1 MKIMPSTIPKDFD
14 KYFFNRKKDI
24 KLINAYLSM
33 LEQDIPNQLLVTG
46 YRGVGKTFLL
56 RKILRD
62 QDKKFLTAYMD
73 LSNIFAREISN
84 LSEEE
89 VIKELLLIIKESISK
104 DKNLYEKI
112 KNNLKIFLNQLKS
125 KNYDFNSSQSD
136 IFDIPLPII
145 KDNYNKLSKYVMD

>member
-73 LSNIFAREISN
+73 LSNIFAR
-84 LSEEE
+84 
-89 VIKELLLIIKESISK
+89 
-104 DKNLYEKI
+104 
-112 KNNLKIFLNQLKS
+112 
-125 KNYDFNSSQSD
+125 DFR
-136 IFDIPLPII
+136 
-145 KDNYNKLSKYVMD
+145 